1 MFRNILIVSISLLT
15 LFAQPVFADE
25 NSSSGRISL
34 TGIGTIAGTP
44 DMAVINSG
52 VVTFGKTARI
62 ALDANTEAMGELFV
76 LFEGT
81 GIENRDIQTS
91 QFSVQPRYIYSDQRD
106 ENGYPLAPRI
116 NGYQVSNTLSV
127 KVRELA
133 TLGSL
138 LDRAVSVGANRIN
151 SISFTV
157 NDPEPL
163 LDDARRA
170 AMADAIAKAR
180 LFADAAGV
188 ELGRI
193 ISISEGAQS
202 PAPQFE
208 MVQFARA
215 AADSGPVPVAAGEL
229 SFSKTISVVWEL
241 DQD

>member
-1 MFRNILIVSISLLT
+1 MFRNFLIAIVGIFAILI
-15 LFAQPVFADE
+15 QPVFADE
-25 NSSSGRISL
+25 NSQSGRISL

-52 VVTFGKTARI
+52 VVTFGKSARI
-62 ALDANTEAMGELFV
+62 ALDANTEAMNELFF
-76 LFEGT
+76 LLEGAE
-81 GIENRDIQTS
+81 IEQRDIQTS
-91 QFSVQPRYIYSDQRD
+91 QFSIQPRYIYSDQRD

-116 NGYQVSNTLSV
+116 SGYQVSNTLSV

-133 TLGSL
+133 DLGSL
-138 LDRAVSVGANRIN
+138 LDMAVSVGANRIN
-151 SISFTV
+151 SISFAV

-188 ELGRI
+188 ELGNI

-202 PAPQFE
+202 PDPQFQMVARTE
-208 MVQFARA
+208 MDA
-215 AADSGPVPVAAGEL
+215 SSVPVAAGEL
-229 SFSKTISVVWEL
+229 SFSKSISVVWEL

>member
-1 MFRNILIVSISLLT
+1 MFRHFLIVTIGMFAILT
-15 LFAQPVFADE
+15 QSVLAE
-25 NSSSGRISL
+25 ESSRPGQISL
-34 TGIGTIAGTP
+34 TGIGIIVGTP

-52 VVTFGKTARI
+52 VVTFGISARI
-62 ALDANTEAMGELFV
+62 ALDTNTQAMNELFA
-76 LFEGT
+76 LFEGA

-91 QFSVQPRYIYSDQRD
+91 QFSIQPRYIYSDQRD

-133 TLGSL
+133 ALGSL
-138 LDRAVSVGANRIN
+138 LDRAISVGANRIN
-151 SISFTV
+151 SISFAI
-157 NDPEPL
+157 NEPEPL
-163 LDDARRA
+163 LNDARRA

-193 ISISEGAQS
+193 ISISEDTQS
-202 PAPQFE
+202 PAPRFE
-208 MVQFARA
+208 MVQSVRA